1 MPIRAILRWNRLRT
15 AWHSLSQRNVLVRLG
30 RQLLCSL
37 SAVSSRHLLSQRR
50 HCHSN
55 TMFAGLYYCRQWLYE
70 YHIMLSLPPRN
81 IFLKQS
87 DHGTS
92 HLRTMPSRSVLWHAC
107 SSVSVSVPCG
117 RLLQRSRRF
126 AARDVSAW
134 YARAF
139 DWRNELFRLSCRHI
153 LQLQRYC
160 AA

>member
-1 MPIRAILRWNRLRT
+1 MPVRTILRWHRLRT
-15 AWHSLSQRNVLVRLG
+15 AWYSLSQRNLLVCRR
-30 RQLLCSL
+30 RQLLYHV
-37 SAVSSRHLLSQRR
+37 SALSSRQLLPQRR

-55 TMFAGLYYCRQWLYE
+55 TMFAWLHYCGQWLYK
-70 YHIMLSLPPRN
+70 YHIMLSLPPRY
-81 IFLKQS
+81 ILLKRS
-87 DHGTS
+87 YHGTS
-92 HLRTMPSRSVLWHAC
+92 HLRTMPSRSVLWNAC

-134 YARAF
+134 YARTF
-139 DWRNELFRLSCRHI
+139 DGRKELFRLSCWHI